1 MQPISSLPIDPF
13 IPELILACT
22 SFAST
27 IVKAE
32 PGAGKTTRLPR
43 ALLDATAGRILVL
56 EPRRLA
62 ARLSAER
69 VAQEMGESV
78 GQTVGYHMRFAAA
91 FGPNTRLIYM
101 TEGLFLRLLQD
112 NPQLDDISAVILDE
126 FHERHIH
133 CDVALAII
141 LKLQRSTRPDLR
153 LIVMSATIDTE
164 LLSRHLSP
172 AQVYDIPGR
181 TYPIAIEY
189 RPSPA
194 QTPLEE
200 QVLRATQTLVHDTRC
215 QGNILVF
222 LSGIAEIRRC
232 AEYLAP
238 LGRSHDIDIYGLTAE
253 IPLNE
258 QNKIFAPRDRR
269 MIVLATNVAETS
281 VTLPGITG
289 VIDSGRAKIA
299 GMASWSGMPTLDLK
313 PISQASAIQRSGRA
327 GRTAPGVAYRLFSE
341 GDFLGR
347 PPFLSPE
354 IQRLDLTALC
364 LEILTLRER
373 WGESTGD
380 LQDSLPWLEKPDARR
395 VSKAIELLRNLG
407 ALAPNGHPTPDG
419 RRMASLPLHPRLA
432 KIALVGEYRGC
443 TDDALLVTCLLS
455 EGPITDSHSGPRS
468 QEISLWQQLQF
479 LKRELGKTPNL
490 SLDATFQS
498 ALSRPRISQ
507 IAKLFHALRRQIP
520 SDTTNL
526 PLDES
531 HLGSLL
537 LAGFPDRV
545 GKLRPPSKDL
555 RPTGK
560 EGLSYNLVTGG
571 GGSLMPQSAAKGS
584 PWILAI
590 EAEES
595 TTRHADQAVLIRTA
609 IPIDP
614 ADLTKA
620 ASPFLIQKKEAVWAD
635 EAQRVDVLH
644 RFLYGPLIIEES
656 RLAISEDDRE
666 IIHECLLQKLKE
678 YWPKPFVDDS
688 DLVTYHKRVAVLR
701 SKTDA
706 QLPIFTDEMLELL
719 MADICDSKR
728 SFKEISDKTLKD
740 YIDDQLSWDEK
751 SRLDRDLPLK
761 IQLENGRN
769 FPVFYETD
777 RPPFIAGYI
786 QDFFGVKRSPAL
798 LGGLVPLTL
807 ELRGPNKRPVQVTGD
822 LIGFWSQVY
831 PKLRSELSRNY
842 PKHYWPDVPQDA
854 EPHLHKSR
862 ASKITT

>member
-1 MQPISSLPIDPF
+1 MQPISSLPIDPY
-13 IPELILACT
+13 IPDLMRACT
-22 SFAST
+22 SAAST

-32 PGAGKTTRLPR
+32 PGAGKTTRLPWS
-43 ALLDATAGRILVL
+43 LLDATTGRILVL

-91 FGPNTRLIYM
+91 FSPKTRLIYM
-101 TEGLFLRLLQD
+101 TEGLFLRLLQE
-112 NPQLDDISAVILDE
+112 NPRLEGVSAVILDE

-133 CDVALAII
+133 SDVALALV

-153 LIVMSATIDTE
+153 LIVMSATIDTD
-164 LLSRHLSP
+164 LLARHLAP
-172 AQVYDIPGR
+172 AQVFDIPGR
-181 TYPIAIEY
+181 SYPVTIEY
-189 RPSPA
+189 RLSPTPS
-194 QTPLEE
+194 PLEE
-200 QVLRATQTLVHDTRC
+200 QVLRAAETLANDPRC

-238 LGRSHDIDIYGLTAE
+238 LGRSLDIDIYGLTAE
-253 IPLNE
+253 IPLTE

-299 GMASWSGMPTLDLK
+299 GMASWSGMPTLDIK
-313 PISQASAIQRSGRA
+313 SISQASAIQRSGRA
-327 GRTAPGVAYRLFSE
+327 GRTAPGVTYRLFSE

-347 PPFLSPE
+347 PAFLSPE

-364 LEILTLRER
+364 LDILTLRER
-373 WGESTGD
+373 WGENTAD
-380 LQDSLPWLEKPDARR
+380 LQDSLPWLEKPDPRR
-395 VSKAIELLRNLG
+395 ITKAIELLRNLG
-407 ALAPNGHPTPDG
+407 ALTIDGHLTADG

-432 KIALVGEYRGC
+432 KIALVGEQMGC
-443 TDDALLVTCLLS
+443 AADALLVTCLLS
-455 EGPITDSHSGPRS
+455 EGPITDGPSGQRP
-468 QEISLWQQLQF
+468 QEIGLWQQLQL
-479 LKRELGKTPNL
+479 LKRELGKRSNL
-490 SLDATFQS
+490 SSDATFPS
-498 ALSRPRISQ
+498 AVSRPRISQ
-507 IAKLFHALRRQIP
+507 IAKLFHALKHQVP
-520 SDTTNL
+520 SHSGSL
-526 PLDES
+526 PIDES
-531 HLGSLL
+531 HLGGLL

-545 GKLRPPSKDL
+545 GKSRPTPKDL
-555 RPTGK
+555 RQPSK

-571 GGSLMPQSAAKGS
+571 GGSLMPHSSAKGS

-609 IPIDP
+609 IPIET
-614 ADLTKA
+614 ADLTKS
-620 ASPFLIQKKEAVWAD
+620 ASPFLVRRKEAVWAD
-635 EAQRVDVLH
+635 EAQRVDVLQ
-644 RFLYGPLIIEES
+644 RYLYGPLIIEES
-656 RLAISEDDRE
+656 RLAITEDDRE
-666 IIHECLLQKLKE
+666 IVQECLLQKLKE
-678 YWPKPFVDDS
+678 HWPKPFVDDS
-688 DLVTYHKRVAVLR
+688 DLVTYHQRVALIR
-701 SKTDA
+701 RKTEA
-706 QLPIFTDEMLELL
+706 HLPIFTDELLELL
-719 MADICDSKR
+719 MTDICDSKR
-728 SFKEISDKTLKD
+728 SFREISEKTLKD
-740 YIDDQLSWDEK
+740 YIDDQLTWDER

-769 FPVFYETD
+769 FPIFYETD

-807 ELRGPNKRPVQVTGD
+807 ELRGPNKRPLQVTGD
-822 LIGFWSQVY
+822 LVGFWSHVY

-842 PKHYWPDVPQDA
+842 PKHYWPEVPQDA

-862 ASKITT
+862 ATKITT